1 MTTYCLFITKHEVK
15 CEHFQEMKP
24 SIAHRDFKSKN
35 VLIKSDMTACIAD
48 FGLALVFEP
57 GKAVGDAHGQVKTIN
72 HVKHDSY
79 EHVLSLLQQISWIEN
94 DLGNQ
99 WPIL

>member
-1 MTTYCLFITKHEVK
+1 
-15 CEHFQEMKP
+15 MKP

-57 GKAVGDAHGQVKTIN
+57 GKAVGDAHGQVGCHFHTIGL
-72 HVKHDSY
+72 K
-79 EHVLSLLQQISWIEN
+79 
-94 DLGNQ
+94 
-99 WPIL
+99 